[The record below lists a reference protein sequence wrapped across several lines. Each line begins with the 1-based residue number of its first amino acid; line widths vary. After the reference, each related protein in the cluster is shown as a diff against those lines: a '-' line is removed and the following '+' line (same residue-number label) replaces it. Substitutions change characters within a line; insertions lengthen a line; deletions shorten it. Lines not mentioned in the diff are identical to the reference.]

1 MIKQFL
7 TVVGILASQ
16 TMFARQEPLSV
27 SDSIAVKN
35 YFFAGLSNRLLENY
49 SAAWS
54 NFQQIL
60 QLEPNNDA
68 AWYELANLQI
78 RQKQLLDA
86 EISIKKAINRKP
98 ANPWYW
104 RMLSDIYKLSGN
116 SQGWLTSLDRLI
128 ELEPQQDI
136 WRIDRINIL
145 LILNKLVEAEQEL
158 KQYEQQFGK
167 TKSSEQAASHLLTLK
182 NPKQP
187 NPMMEQGEKVEN
199 YLLLSTQLLAQHK
212 AADALKVLEKAKER
226 RLDNYKLDLAFAD
239 VYQALNR
246 MGDAFAALENAF
258 KHPQMPVEDKITL
271 LASLEAKISAVD
283 KLHQVLLLANQ
294 LAEQQPQDDRV
305 ALLRANILF
314 KLGDYNQ
321 ARNSYLQTIKLS
333 EQNYQAWEKL
343 LYLELM
349 TNRFAEAVKL
359 GDTALSYYPNQ
370 AVLYYY
376 RAFAL
381 HRNNQIAEA
390 AFELN
395 NALQL
400 VADDDKLKSMVLALQ
415 AEVFIDQGKLSE
427 AESVFDQSVALYPN
441 NYLAQSSYAYYL
453 ALKNRNLDK
462 AAKMAAEA
470 ARHLPNNT
478 GVLDAFAFVLFRQ
491 GQYAEAL
498 KVMEKALQ
506 NKTVENS
513 VYLEHYGDILYM
525 NGRKEQALQVWK
537 KAQDMGGDNEKLKRK
552 INEKKYIK

>member
-54 NFQQIL
+54 NFQQLL
-60 QLEPNNDA
+60 QLDPNNDA

-212 AADALKVLEKAKER
+212 AADALKVLEKAKEH

-271 LASLEAKISAVD
+271 LASLEAKTSAVD

-359 GDTALSYYPNQ
+359 GDSALSYYPNQ

-462 AAKMAAEA
+462 AAKMAAQA
-470 ARHLPNNT
+470 ARHLPNNI

-537 KAQDMGGDNEKLKRK
+537 KAQDMGGDSEKLKRK